1 MDKSSRS
8 KGWGIVKFGT
18 LEEAQAAIA
27 GMNGSDCEGR
37 AMEVRLDRGS
47 VVREDGGEY

>member
-8 KGWGIVKFGT
+8 KGWGIVKFAT

-27 GMNGSDCEGR
+27 GMNGTDCDGR
-37 AMEVRLDRGS
+37 PMEVRLDRG
-47 VVREDGGEY
+47 VGREDGY

>member
-8 KGWGIVKFGT
+8 KGWGIVKFAT

-47 VVREDGGEY
+47 VVREDGAEY